1 MMNDVVIGSP
11 RKTKRRDPSNYK
23 LNIVKEARVKGQSYV
38 SHKGKEVSAK
48 KPQFDCRCANKCLKN
63 LGEED
68 CLDVFQRFYD
78 IPSKNEQDLYIQG
91 LIDAVDVQQRRPR
104 EDVVNRGKKNAS
116 FSYHLMV
123 GVTRKEVCFK
133 AFLSVFSISEK
144 RVRRIR
150 NLKLLGKTPED
161 KRGKGVSHALPVEI
175 YHLVHEHIQSFPLKE
190 THYCGK
196 KKYYLSA
203 DLNIKKMWQ
212 MYQEKHPQVIPKVS
226 LSFFWQ
232 YYHDNFNYPFGRP
245 QVDVCSTCEEL
256 NIKIKSPNLNDVA
269 KRAAVAEL
277 LVHKAKSKKFYSAL
291 QHEQSEEGKN
301 EKHVLSLAFDYMKTI
316 SIPKLPVQEL
326 YYMRQIS
333 VNVFG
338 IHNLKDNK
346 TTIFLYHEG
355 VAKKPPNEV
364 CSFLNEYLKSV
375 SDQYTEL
382 RLFSDNCSGQNK
394 NQALSRL
401 CLYLTD
407 SGRFRKVTQYFP
419 LRGHSF
425 LPCDRDFGIIS
436 KALKKND
443 RIFTVHEITLTLRRS
458 RGSVVMD
465 ALSICLTCEEQ

>member
-1 MMNDVVIGSP
+1 
-11 RKTKRRDPSNYK
+11 
-23 LNIVKEARVKGQSYV
+23 
-38 SHKGKEVSAK
+38 
-48 KPQFDCRCANKCLKN
+48 
-63 LGEED
+63 
-68 CLDVFQRFYD
+68 
-78 IPSKNEQDLYIQG
+78 
-91 LIDAVDVQQRRPR
+91 
-104 EDVVNRGKKNAS
+104 
-116 FSYHLMV
+116 
-123 GVTRKEVCFK
+123 
-133 AFLSVFSISEK
+133 
-144 RVRRIR
+144 
-150 NLKLLGKTPED
+150 
-161 KRGKGVSHALPVEI
+161 
-175 YHLVHEHIQSFPLKE
+175 
-190 THYCGK
+190 
-196 KKYYLSA
+196 
-203 DLNIKKMWQ
+203 MWQ

-269 KRAAVAEL
+269 KRVAVAEL

-355 VAKKPPNEV
+355 VAKKSPNEV

-443 RIFTVHEITLTLRRS
+443 RIFTVHEITQIILQCSSRFDKFTVHEVSSDVVFDFKKWQGIFYKKSCVSQETKGKQTKKEDKVSFQISSLFMFEYNSDSKGCIKAYPNINGIVSHTFLMSKTKEAVCPPANLAYPENRVPIKKPKIEDIKKLRS
-458 RGSVVMD
+458 YIPQEHSLFYEEIYNWPTIDCEHNVVD
-465 ALSICLTCEEQ
+465 SDFELEQTELD